1 MSGPLKALIV
11 GCGRIAGGFDEC
23 GPDSA
28 VLSHAGAYRRHS
40 GFEIAACVEP
50 DAERRQ
56 GFAKTWAV
64 PAAFA
69 NLDQCLQAGIP
80 FDVASVCVPTAHHG
94 AVLERLL
101 GTEVKAVFCEKPLTD
116 DAAES
121 ERLVEAYAEAGVL
134 LAVNYLRRWD
144 PSVVALRHE
153 IESGEWGQVRTATGY
168 YTKGVLNN
176 GSHLVDLAHLLR
188 GPLALDAVTGART
201 DHDPGDPTVD
211 AVLRWE
217 DGVALHLIG
226 ADARDMSLLEFH
238 MVTERGAIGIE
249 ESGFTIRRRRIVPS
263 PYFAGYRQLDRGQW
277 VTTEL
282 ETALYR
288 AVDNLYA
295 AVVRGAVLESDGR
308 SALPAQVL
316 CEEMRRRGTSLELT
330 A

>member
-11 GCGRIAGGFDEC
+11 GCGRIAGGFDEN

-28 VLSHAGAYRRHS
+28 VLSHAGAYQRHP
-40 GFEIAACVEP
+40 GFEITACVEP
-50 DAERRQ
+50 DTKRREE
-56 GFAKTWAV
+56 FSKAWAV

-69 NLDQCLQAGIP
+69 NLGECLQAGIP
-80 FDVASVCVPTAHHG
+80 FDVASVCLPTANHG

-116 DAAES
+116 DVAES
-121 ERLVEAYAEAGVL
+121 ERLIEAYAEARVL
-134 LAVNYLRRWD
+134 LAVNYIRRWD
-144 PSVVALRHE
+144 PSVAALRHE
-153 IESGEWGQVRTATGY
+153 IASGDWGQVRTAMGY

-188 GPLALDAVTGART
+188 GPLSLDAVTGART
-201 DHDPGDPTVD
+201 DHDPDDPTVD

-238 MVTERGAIGIE
+238 IVTERGAIGIE

-277 VTTEL
+277 ATTEF
-282 ETALYR
+282 ETALYH
-288 AVDNLYA
+288 AVDNLHA
-295 AVVRGAVLESDGR
+295 AVVEGAALKSDGR
-308 SALPAQVL
+308 SALLAQVL
-316 CEEMRRRGTSLELT
+316 CEEMRRHVTSLELT